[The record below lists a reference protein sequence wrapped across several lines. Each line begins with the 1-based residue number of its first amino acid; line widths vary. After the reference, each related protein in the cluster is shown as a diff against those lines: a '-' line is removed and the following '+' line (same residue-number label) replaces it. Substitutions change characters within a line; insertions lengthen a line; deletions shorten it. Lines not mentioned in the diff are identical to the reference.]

1 MSVDWA
7 GLFEM
12 HVSAAELVVR
22 GSLMYWFLFLVFR
35 FVLKR
40 DVGAVGIADI
50 LLLVLIAD
58 ASQNAMAGG
67 YDTVAEGFVLV
78 GTLIGWNYLFD
89 WAAFRWKAVRRFV
102 EPPPLLLV
110 RRGRLLHRN
119 LRAEHLTLNELKAH
133 LRANGLVSWHAKI
146 SKIAYP
152 GSRGPIRYVERLTP
166 FPAAFVEGGFTLAQ
180 REVDLCDF
188 YVPWTSMSEIQP
200 ISVPQP
206 TDNRGT
212 LLLFRPDC
220 MATRRT

>member
-7 GLFEM
+7 ALFEM
-12 HVSAAELVVR
+12 NVPAAELVVR
-22 GSLMYWFLFLVFR
+22 GSLMYWALFLVFR

-58 ASQNAMAGG
+58 ASQNAMAGS

-119 LRAEHLTLNELKAH
+119 LRAEHLTLDELKAH
-133 LRANGLVSWHAKI
+133 LRANGLVSWHAVRAAYMESDGTFTVIKDE
-146 SKIAYP
+146 SKAGGGGDDQP
-152 GSRGPIRYVERLTP
+152 PPKPRP
-166 FPAAFVEGGFTLAQ
+166 PAVG
-180 REVDLCDF
+180 
-188 YVPWTSMSEIQP
+188 
-200 ISVPQP
+200 
-206 TDNRGT
+206 
-212 LLLFRPDC
+212 
-220 MATRRT
+220 

>member
-22 GSLMYWFLFLVFR
+22 GSLMYGFLFLVFR

-67 YDTVAEGFVLV
+67 YDTVSEGLVLV
-78 GTLIGWNYLFD
+78 GTLFGWNYLID

-119 LRAEHLTLNELKAH
+119 LRAENLTLGELKAH
-133 LRANGLVSWHAKI
+133 LRANGLASWHTVRA
-146 SKIAYP
+146 AYMESDGTFTVVKDKP
-152 GSRGPIRYVERLTP
+152 SAGDDD
-166 FPAAFVEGGFTLAQ
+166 GGA
-180 REVDLCDF
+180 
-188 YVPWTSMSEIQP
+188 PP
-200 ISVPQP
+200 KP
-206 TDNRGT
+206 
-212 LLLFRPDC
+212 RPPS
-220 MATRRT
+220 AG

>member
-1 MSVDWA
+1 MAAARPMSLDWA
-7 GLFEM
+7 ALFEM
-12 HVSAAELVVR
+12 HVSAAELIVR
-22 GSLMYWFLFLVFR
+22 GSLMYWLLFLVFR

-67 YDTVAEGFVLV
+67 YETVAEGLVLV

-119 LRAEHLTLNELKAH
+119 LRAEHLTLDELKAH
-133 LRANGLVSWHAKI
+133 LRANGLVSWHAVRAAYMEGDGTFTVVKEK
-146 SKIAYP
+146 SKI
-152 GSRGPIRYVERLTP
+152 
-166 FPAAFVEGGFTLAQ
+166 GGGGDDDDQA
-180 REVDLCDF
+180 
-188 YVPWTSMSEIQP
+188 PSQP
-200 ISVPQP
+200 RPRSV
-206 TDNRGT
+206 G
-212 LLLFRPDC
+212 
-220 MATRRT
+220 

>member
-7 GLFEM
+7 SLFEM
-12 HVSAAELVVR
+12 RVSAAELVVR
-22 GSLMYWFLFLVFR
+22 GTLMYWVLFLVFR

-67 YDTVAEGFVLV
+67 YETVTEGLVLV

-119 LRAEHLTLNELKAH
+119 LRAEHLTLNEFKAH
-133 LRANGLVSWHAKI
+133 LRANGLASWHAVRAAYMESDGTFTVIKDK
-146 SKIAYP
+146 SKADKGDDQP
-152 GSRGPIRYVERLTP
+152 PPKPRP
-166 FPAAFVEGGFTLAQ
+166 PAVG
-180 REVDLCDF
+180 
-188 YVPWTSMSEIQP
+188 
-200 ISVPQP
+200 
-206 TDNRGT
+206 
-212 LLLFRPDC
+212 
-220 MATRRT
+220 